1 MGDLI
6 FLLDFNQVSAE
17 PSKMLIL
24 LGFLVRHFE
33 RVFVCCA
40 LNNKVRK
47 DSFILLYIAVYLPI
61 SIIGCPTNSSETKV
75 M

>member
-6 FLLDFNQVSAE
+6 FLLDFNQVSVE

-33 RVFVCCA
+33 RVFVCCTR
-40 LNNKVRK
+40 NKASK
-47 DSFILLYIAVYLPI
+47 DNLTLYYIEQRI
-61 SIIGCPTNSSETKV
+61 CQ
-75 M
+75 

>member
-17 PSKMLIL
+17 PSKIHIL

-40 LNNKVRK
+40 RNKVRK
-47 DSFILLYIAVYLPI
+47 REFYT
-61 SIIGCPTNSSETKV
+61 II
-75 M
+75 

>member
-17 PSKMLIL
+17 PSKIYIL

-40 LNNKVRK
+40 HNNGLRK
-47 DSFILLYIAVYLPI
+47 DKLTLYYIEQRI
-61 SIIGCPTNSSETKV
+61 CQ
-75 M
+75 